1 MAIKDTGDQK
11 PGTARIEAE
20 LDVKKDAAKTA
31 SGSARRD
38 PDEYYGNLV
47 EGIKTDKVPSV
58 GPSRDDEADGGD
70 GSGTGPSEFGEDTEA
85 EDPSSP
91 KDPNAPKNP
100 NDPNNG
106 DGDSSSVTPRV
117 TTESDGDRDSD
128 SDGTTGVDSED
139 EGDGIDDPDN
149 PQKLPKNK
157 QQEQQEAKKKFQ
169 EMMQKRKEAFKKFFS
184 KEGQKEFWKNLWSKI
199 LGFLKNPK
207 VVAVILLVAILLSVM
222 FQSCSR
228 PSGRLPKIPMSAESK
243 ADRDLVLFVRAKSG
257 EKDAQRQLIAE
268 NAIDI
273 KTSVNALSG
282 GGDAAVQAKIDQV
295 AALLDEIVII
305 NDNPTAIKTKIDAIL
320 TLLDEIL
327 AAKADL
333 QSQIEAIKVKL
344 DRLLT
349 WVNAFGRGAL
359 VINPKDMDY
368 IRNYQADRR
377 IIQMLAYMVTP
388 VALGGA
394 GYERLKIKRIRFN
407 YDTERKAYS
416 KETEYT
422 EEEVP
427 NISSH
432 FFGQAVDITEID
444 YIKCTKIEKKRIGS
458 DKKTRLPASPIKVAW
473 QTEKGYG
480 QAGGPDSYGQNMHEV
495 FMNIGSGDI
504 NDMMIEMIGDAIGI
518 DIDPAMI
525 RGRTFGEVARYV
537 GIAVLKQSL
546 DIPGNYDVGNNIGD
560 ILDSIGK
567 AMIANTINVPIASL
581 EGDSADDFIS
591 NLGRTIIEERMAI
604 PYGSL
609 KGSNSQEVLANV
621 ARRNLEN
628 ALHLSVG
635 TLSHN
640 FSNKDDFLRLL
651 GSGKIEDSLGFK
663 AGSAYGGKTEFI
675 KNVGEVSFNSVFS
688 EPESIDDW
696 LGIDTGRTKSFLDG
710 SISLDDL
717 RWSVGKKVFD
727 SQIGIYKD
735 LDKREQA
742 FNASQTYFQEA
753 ASDIPLQP
761 PYTERN
767 LDKLING
774 DPNYFVPIGKNL
786 ITKIVALDEG
796 ERDLV
801 YNWLNTGVASSELDL
816 AYAASSFSLKTGDL
830 ERIFQLD
837 LADTVF
843 SRVGKSELF
852 TRLTKSEALSQTS
865 IVSEIRFYLDRLDI
879 IKSNLNSIK
888 TKTSDTE
895 ARAKIDE
902 TVQLIQNLFSAYSIK
917 EISDKT
923 AKIGSNVKFI
933 QSKVPGIESN
943 ILAIQKALNEIIE
956 GRVLNEPGSLTG
968 SQIKATSTY
977 LGVFTVN
984 DILDLITGRKKI
996 SDFVYK
1002 LGAGKLETELDL
1014 PAGSLR
1020 EVYDNLKT
1028 QGFNNPI
1035 ETTLEGIGKA
1045 KVREYGLSGK
1055 GSGQV
1060 DADLK
1065 LPEGTT
1071 ADYRSGKL
1079 DEKGFYAKVGMS
1091 VFEVDIAL
1099 NFLNPILGTD
1109 SNIVY
1114 SLTGN
1119 DIVSFFNGGW
1129 YNTVIK
1135 IASYA
1140 IDSAFGL
1147 PPGSTRDLISHISKG
1162 EYGQAATDLGGAKLA
1177 GLVGLTRPI
1186 SIDGDIIYN
1195 IGKAKIEETLNLAPG
1210 SLNNDNL
1217 VEKFR
1222 NYIGGDTRKYNTL
1235 DALFG
1240 LAAGQTDLAANG
1252 QMSAED
1258 YIKKIGQN
1266 LANTAVYDYVSR
1278 YAPELKNKTIRE
1290 IALALANQ
1298 TGTVEEILQKT
1309 GAQMLGSVLGLNYAI
1324 PISGNFR
1331 DNLGQATIENRLGLQ
1346 YGTFKENLD
1355 QVISANTT
1363 SRTEAAF
1370 HITSGQMSAARDQ
1383 NSSYW
1388 SQDNKNKASLVDT
1401 ILNIPNDTTWK
1412 FLTGQISIQ
1421 DYIQTAGNQ
1430 SMLYITVDKVTD
1442 LFGLDERYTNAIK
1455 DGLAIFQNDPDLS
1468 EPGSIG
1474 KLLNTLLNVAGVN
1487 LDSLTRFDP
1496 GTWNRIIANPKDT
1509 VNIVVEQGKK
1519 HLANWLGLDDEE
1531 AALVDVVYEQVLSY
1545 TNYRDLNGNLT
1556 NQRKQSEDR
1565 FMAIVR
1571 EKTGIPD
1578 NRDIMRFVQG
1588 DIKGGLTAW
1597 GAAQFVKMYN
1607 EYFGSQGMTL
1617 DYQTV
1622 RTAYFNDP
1630 ATEAAIGDAAV
1641 QRALAEAQQTNPNAS
1656 FTEEEENQIR
1666 QEAIAQSRDQARKDV
1681 MYQSIDMQLHS
1692 LDENIPAGFTKAM
1705 REGTDAER
1713 WDMGLR
1719 YIGNVIH
1726 SANPDIPAEI
1736 LPDLVAYFNPDSPE
1750 YKDVTKLADASLSF
1764 IDGKMKDWFGGWVQP
1779 GTAKALFTAYQNGW
1793 DFNAGGDAS
1802 LINIYKNYGITLIT
1816 NWADKALGLDSGT
1829 TYAIYQYF
1837 VDFQKAQ
1844 SAYQAAQAAYLAAGT
1859 ADEAVLGPLREKAFQ
1874 AEASMLQIKA
1884 SLVAF
1889 VITAIFKDQL
1899 LELDQSLGLVP
1910 GSSALLVT
1918 MAAQYFIAGAISP
1931 WTIAIFVILNLFG
1944 VYKVEVKCSACG
1956 YYPVI
1961 EEQRISTGGFSFRR
1975 EPPEWAKA
1983 CNSILPVFN
1992 GMNENS
1998 YKQNV
2003 IKAAQYYVHKFTSD
2017 TLYMDEKLKMSYML
2031 PTQIIVFRDED
2042 VTPFASDLYR
2052 KYGPAGFRL
2061 NSGLWTN
2068 SLMWDHIHVGF

>member
-1 MAIKDTGDQK
+1 MTKDTGDQQ
-11 PGTARIEAE
+11 PGTARIEAG
-20 LDVKKDAAKTA
+20 LDVKRDTA
-31 SGSARRD
+31 TNKSAGSSTGSGG
-38 PDEYYGNLV
+38 PDNYYNNLV
-47 EGIKTDKVPSV
+47 NDINTDKVPSA
-58 GPSRDDEADGGD
+58 GPSRDDNQTNGGD
-70 GSGTGPSEFGEDTEA
+70 GSGTGPSEFGEDAEE
-85 EDPSSP
+85 EDPNDP
-91 KDPNAPKNP
+91 KDPNAPK
-100 NDPNNG
+100 DPNKTEDGEG
-106 DGDSSSVTPRV
+106 DGEGDDTKPKEK
-117 TTESDGDRDSD
+117 TEGDTDGDGEGDSDGDGEDSGDSEGDRDG
-128 SDGTTGVDSED
+128 SDGDND
-139 EGDGIDDPDN
+139 ADNQRQRQKNDPR
-149 PQKLPKNK
+149 NK
-157 QQEQQEAKKKFQ
+157 QQQQQAKKQFQ
-169 EMMQKRKEAFKKFFS
+169 EMMKKRKEAVKKFFS
-184 KEGQKEFWKNLWSKI
+184 KEGQKEFWKNFWSKI
-199 LGFLKNPK
+199 LEFLKNPK
-207 VVAVILLVAILLSVM
+207 VVAVILLVTILLSVL

-228 PSGRLPKIPMSAESK
+228 TTGRTPKIPMSAENK
-243 ADRDLVLFVRAKSG
+243 ADRDLTLFVRAKAG

-268 NAIDI
+268 NAIEI
-273 KTSVNALSG
+273 KTSVKNLSS

-305 NDNPTAIKTKIDAIL
+305 NDNPVAIKEKINAIL

-333 QSQIEAIKVKL
+333 QAQIEAIKAKL

-349 WVNAFGRGAL
+349 WVNSFGRGAL

-368 IRNYQADRR
+368 IRNYKADRR

-394 GYERLKIKRIRFN
+394 GFERLKIKRIRFN

-416 KETEYT
+416 KETEYS

-444 YIKCTKIEKKRIGS
+444 YIKCTKIEKRRIGGS
-458 DKKTRLPASPIKVAW
+458 KKTKLPATPIKVAW
-473 QTEKGYG
+473 QTDKGYG

-504 NDMMIEMIGDAIGI
+504 NDMMIEMIGDSIGL

-546 DIPGNYDVGNNIGD
+546 DIPGDYDVGNNLGD

-567 AMIANTINVPIASL
+567 AMIANTINIPITSL
-581 EGDSADDFIS
+581 EGDSVDDFIA
-591 NLGRTIIEERMAI
+591 NIGRTIIEERMAI

-609 KGSNSQEVLANV
+609 KGANSQEVLANV

-635 TLSHN
+635 TLSHD
-640 FSNKDDFLRLL
+640 FSSRDDFLRLL

-663 AGSAYGGKTEFI
+663 AGSAYSSKAEFI
-675 KNVGEVSFNSVFS
+675 KNVGEVAFNSVFS
-688 EPESIDDW
+688 EPESTDDW
-696 LGIDTGRTKSFLDG
+696 LGIETGRTKAFLDG
-710 SISLDDL
+710 TISLNDY
-717 RWSVGKKVFD
+717 RWSVGQKVFD

-742 FNASQTYFQEA
+742 FNASQSLPAPKDYLGNELPQ
-753 ASDIPLQP
+753 QP

-767 LDKLING
+767 LEKLING
-774 DPNYFVPIGKNL
+774 DSNYFVAIGKSL

-801 YNWLNTGVASSELDL
+801 HNWLSTGVISPELDL
-816 AYAASSFSLKTGDL
+816 SYAATGFGLKTGDL

-837 LADTVF
+837 LSKSVF
-843 SRVGKSELF
+843 SRVGKNELF
-852 TRLTKSEALSQTS
+852 IRLTKSDALSQTA

-879 IKSNLNSIK
+879 IKNNLNSIK
-888 TKTSDTE
+888 AKTSDQET
-895 ARAKIDE
+895 RNKIDQ
-902 TVQLIQNLFSAYSIK
+902 TVNLVQGLFSSYSIK
-917 EISDKT
+917 QITNNIKT
-923 AKIGSNVKFI
+923 IQANVKFI
-933 QSKVPGIESN
+933 QAKVPGIQEN
-943 ILAIQKALNEIIE
+943 IRLIEKAANEIIE
-956 GRVLNEPGSLTG
+956 GRVLNEPSSLTG
-968 SQIKATSTY
+968 SQIKPKSTY
-977 LGVFTVN
+977 LGLFTVN
-984 DILDLITGRKKI
+984 DIIDLITGRKKI
-996 SDFVYK
+996 GDFVYK

-1014 PAGSLR
+1014 PPGSLK

-1035 ETTLEGIGKA
+1035 ETTLEGIGRA

-1060 DADLK
+1060 NTDLK

-1079 DEKGFYAKVGMS
+1079 DEKGFYTKVGMS
-1091 VFEVDIAL
+1091 VFEIDIAL

-1129 YNTVIK
+1129 YNTIIK

-1147 PPGSTRDLISHISKG
+1147 PPGSTRDLISHISKK
-1162 EYGQAATDLGGAKLA
+1162 EYGQAATDLAGAKLA
-1177 GLVGLTRPI
+1177 GLVGLSRPI

-1210 SLNNDNL
+1210 SLSNDNL
-1217 VEKFR
+1217 VEKIR
-1222 NYIGGDTRKYNTL
+1222 NYIGGDTHKYNTL
-1235 DALFG
+1235 DARFG
-1240 LAAGQTDLAANG
+1240 LAAGQTDLVANG
-1252 QMSAED
+1252 KISAED

-1266 LANTAVYDYVSR
+1266 LANTAVYDYASK

-1309 GAQMLGSVLGLNYAI
+1309 GAQMLGSVLGLDYAI

-1331 DNLGQATIENRLGLQ
+1331 DNLGQATIEDRLGLQ
-1346 YGTFKENLD
+1346 YGTFKDSLD
-1355 QVISANTT
+1355 QVITANSTK
-1363 SRTEAAF
+1363 RTEAAF
-1370 HITSGQMSAARDQ
+1370 HIESGKLSAARDQ

-1401 ILNIPNDTTWK
+1401 ILNVPNETTWK
-1412 FLTGQISIQ
+1412 FLTNQITIQ
-1421 DYIQTAGNQ
+1421 DYIKTAGRQ

-1442 LFGLDERYTNAIK
+1442 LFGLDEKYTNAIK

-1468 EPGSIG
+1468 ETSSIG
-1474 KLLNTLLNVAGVN
+1474 KLLNTLLKVAGVN
-1487 LDSLTRFDP
+1487 LDNLTRFDP
-1496 GTWNRIIANPKDT
+1496 GTWNKIIANPKDT

-1519 HLANWLGLDDEE
+1519 HLATWIGLDDEE
-1531 AALVDVVYEQVLSY
+1531 AALVDVVYEQALDYFNY
-1545 TNYRDLNGNLT
+1545 TGPDGVT
-1556 NQRKQSEDR
+1556 NERKQAESR
-1565 FMAIVR
+1565 FLAIIR

-1597 GAAQFVKMYN
+1597 GAAQLVKAYN
-1607 EYFGSQGMTL
+1607 DAFGSQGMTL
-1617 DYQTV
+1617 DYQIV
-1622 RTAYFNDP
+1622 RTAYFNDLV
-1630 ATEAAIGDAAV
+1630 TESAIGDTAV
-1641 QRALAEAQQTNPNAS
+1641 QKALEEAKKTNPNTA
-1656 FTEEEENQIR
+1656 FTPEQENQIR

-1681 MYQSIDMQLHS
+1681 MYQAIDMQLHK

-1705 REGTDAER
+1705 REGTNVDR
-1713 WDMGLR
+1713 WNAGLQ

-1736 LPDLVAYFNPDSPE
+1736 LPDLVAYFNPQSPE
-1750 YKDVTKLADASLSF
+1750 YKDATKLADASLSF
-1764 IDGKMKDWFGGWVQP
+1764 IDGKMKEWFGGWIQP

-1829 TYAIYQYF
+1829 TYAI
-1837 VDFQKAQ
+1837 
-1844 SAYQAAQAAYLAAGT
+1844 
-1859 ADEAVLGPLREKAFQ
+1859 
-1874 AEASMLQIKA
+1874 
-1884 SLVAF
+1884 
-1889 VITAIFKDQL
+1889 
-1899 LELDQSLGLVP
+1899 
-1910 GSSALLVT
+1910 
-1918 MAAQYFIAGAISP
+1918 
-1931 WTIAIFVILNLFG
+1931 
-1944 VYKVEVKCSACG
+1944 
-1956 YYPVI
+1956 
-1961 EEQRISTGGFSFRR
+1961 
-1975 EPPEWAKA
+1975 
-1983 CNSILPVFN
+1983 
-1992 GMNENS
+1992 
-1998 YKQNV
+1998 
-2003 IKAAQYYVHKFTSD
+2003 
-2017 TLYMDEKLKMSYML
+2017 
-2031 PTQIIVFRDED
+2031 
-2042 VTPFASDLYR
+2042 
-2052 KYGPAGFRL
+2052 
-2061 NSGLWTN
+2061 
-2068 SLMWDHIHVGF
+2068 